1 MTDSVT
7 ELSEKT
13 AKDIESA
20 NNKNKAL
27 SEQVNKDIRVL
38 RDEAKTFKESLFST
52 SEKLENTSNLLDNQ
66 IPVIQETAFY
76 TDHLKSIDHIED
88 IDPMWG
94 DINTFK
100 DNFNNVYNSLQNI
113 ETKIQNN
120 KVEEDKKI
128 SEVMLMSDINIGLL
142 MKKIKYAYWVAGGA
156 AGLAIIELILL
167 LF

>member
-1 MTDSVT
+1 
-7 ELSEKT
+7 
-13 AKDIESA
+13 
-20 NNKNKAL
+20 
-27 SEQVNKDIRVL
+27 
-38 RDEAKTFKESLFST
+38 
-52 SEKLENTSNLLDNQ
+52 
-66 IPVIQETAFY
+66 
-76 TDHLKSIDHIED
+76 
-88 IDPMWG
+88 MWG